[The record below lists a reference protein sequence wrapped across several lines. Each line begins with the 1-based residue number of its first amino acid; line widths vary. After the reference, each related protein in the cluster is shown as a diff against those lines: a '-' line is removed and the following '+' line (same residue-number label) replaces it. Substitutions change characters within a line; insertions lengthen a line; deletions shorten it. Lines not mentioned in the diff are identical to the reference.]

1 MKSKKEKQ
9 TQKRDSLSSSI
20 SHILL
25 IEDNPD
31 DIRLIQWII
40 SGIRKSQFKLECV
53 DRLKKA
59 LKRLSKGGIDVILLD
74 LGLPD
79 SQGIDT
85 LRSVYNK
92 APKIPIVVLTCLG
105 DEKVSVQAIK
115 EGAQD
120 YLIKGQVDSNLLKR
134 TLMYAIERKQAEEAL
149 RESEE
154 RFRTLVEKS
163 MEAIFL
169 VNFNMEFVFWNPA
182 AEKIMGLTTTPKK
195 KFTLS
200 DVLTP
205 NSLKIAIAN
214 VAKAALTGKTRG
226 KPYELKVRRIDGNL
240 IDVEVFIGL
249 IKYKGKT
256 HMLGTARDIT
266 ERKWAE
272 QKLLLFSQAIDSSI
286 EGLAMGNLEGK
297 ITYVNEAFTKMFG
310 YSRKELIG
318 KEIFF
323 IYPKDQLQKLEKAL
337 KTTINKDGWT
347 GELIAKRKNG
357 ELFPIAISSS
367 NVVNDE
373 GKVIAHL
380 ASHRDITERKQV
392 YEKLHYQADLLQ
404 NVSDAI
410 ISTDISFNIRS
421 WNRAAETMYGW
432 SAYEVMGK
440 SMQEITKLEFP
451 YNKEPDVFKKIL
463 KKGHWKSEVIQK
475 HREGT
480 IINVLAS
487 FSLLKDDSGNPAGMV
502 VVNRDITERKQVN
515 ERYTEQLKSFI
526 KLGNQMRM
534 ELRPEALLQN
544 ICNTIIETQG
554 WRQVILSLRDYSAG
568 TAQPVAMAGY
578 NEKTKKKTMS
588 KPPVLIKTAEK
599 FLREEFKISRSYY
612 IDHTHWKE
620 MQKYPADLV
629 ITPVNGLKPEG
640 WHEKDILLI
649 PVQGK
654 ENILGFISPDNPVD
668 GKRPTKETIQA
679 LEIFADQTAV
689 AIENAR
695 LYEQA
700 QHEIAERKRTEDE
713 LRETRDYLENM
724 INSANAPIIVWNP
737 QFKIT
742 RFNYACEYLTGYTA
756 HEVMGKEL
764 KILFPEVSQDELLS
778 KIKCTLDGEYWNSV
792 EIPILCKNGDIRIVF
807 WNSANIYA
815 EDGATVIATIA
826 QGIDVTDR
834 KRADELLKASE
845 EKYRE
850 LVNTSIDGVI
860 SADSQMKIILWNPGA
875 ERIFGYTEKEMLGQ
889 SLTKIVLAR
898 FRDAK
903 KKGFTEFGKTRKS
916 SITGR
921 ILELVGMRKDGTEI
935 PVELTVST
943 RKSGETYIATAI
955 VRDISERKRMVNELR
970 ESEERFRAIFET
982 AQDSI
987 FIKDRTGRYTQVNPG
1002 MERLFRI
1009 PCSELI
1015 GKTDEE
1021 LFGEKKAVKI
1031 RETDSRVF
1039 GGEIIEE
1046 ESTKLVRGIP
1056 YTFHVIKVPMRD
1068 SSGKIIGLCGIARD
1082 VTDRKRAEEQIKESL
1097 REKEVLLKEIHHR
1110 VKNNMQIISSLL
1122 NLQSRYIKGKKALE
1136 MFQNSQAR
1144 IRAMALVHEKLYRS
1158 QDLARINFVE
1168 YIQDLIKQLI
1178 RLHGINPT
1186 KIKFNIKIKD
1196 VFLDINRAIPCSLII
1211 NELVSNSLKHGFP
1224 ASVKTAAGRPNGRKG
1239 KIDIDFYLGKD
1250 NKLLLKIRDNGIGLP
1265 DKIDF
1270 KNTKTLGLQLVTT
1283 LVEQLG
1289 GTIEVDTKRGTTFKI
1304 KFDKSEDK

>member
-1 MKSKKEKQ
+1 MKSKKKKQ
-9 TQKRDSLSSSI
+9 TQKRDGLSSSV

-25 IEDNPD
+25 VEDNPD

-40 SGIRKSQFKLECV
+40 SGIRNSQFKLECV
-53 DRLKKA
+53 NQLKKA
-59 LKRLSKGGIDVILLD
+59 LKRLGKGGIDVILLD

-92 APKIPIVVLTCLG
+92 APKVPIVVLTCLG

-120 YLIKGQVDSNLLKR
+120 YLLKGQVDSNLLKR

-163 MEAIFL
+163 VEAIFL

-182 AEKIMGLTTTPKK
+182 AEKMMGLSTIPTK
-195 KFTLS
+195 KFILS

-205 NSLKIAIAN
+205 DSLKIAVAN
-214 VAKAALTGKTRG
+214 VAKAALTGTTRG
-226 KPYELKVRRIDGNL
+226 KPYELTVRRIDGTL
-240 IDVEVFIGL
+240 IDIEVFIGL

-266 ERKWAE
+266 ERKKAE
-272 QKLLLFSQAIDSSI
+272 KFLKESQEKIKNILESSPDAISVTDLNGNITECNEQMLKMHGFSSKEEVIGKSAFMFIAEKDHKRAIDNLKKTLKCGSI
-286 EGLAMGNLEGK
+286 KNIEYTLL
-297 ITYVNEAFTKMFG
+297 TKD
-310 YSRKELIG
+310 G
-318 KEIFF
+318 KEFLGEVSASVI
-323 IYPKDQLQKLEKAL
+323 KD
-337 KTTINKDGWT
+337 T
-347 GELIAKRKNG
+347 
-357 ELFPIAISSS
+357 S
-367 NVVNDE
+367 
-373 GKVIAHL
+373 GKPVAFV
-380 ASHRDITERKQV
+380 AVSKDITERKQA
-392 YEKLHYQADLLQ
+392 YEKLHYQADLLE

-410 ISTDISFNIRS
+410 ISTDIDFNIRS

-440 SMQEITKLEFP
+440 SMQKVTSLEFP
-451 YNKEPDVFKKIL
+451 YDKEPDVFKKIL

-487 FSLLKDDSGNPAGMV
+487 FSLLKDDSGNPVGMV

-515 ERYTEQLKSFI
+515 ARYTEQLKSFI

-534 ELRPEALLQN
+534 ELRREALLQN

-554 WRQVILSLRDYSAG
+554 WRQVILSLRDYNVG

-578 NEKTKKKTMS
+578 DEKTKKKTMS

-629 ITPVNGLKPEG
+629 ITSVKDLKPEG

-649 PVQGK
+649 PIQGK
-654 ENILGFISPDNPVD
+654 EKVLGFISPDNPVD
-668 GKRPTKETIQA
+668 GKRPTKERIQA
-679 LEIFADQTAV
+679 LEIFADMTAV

-700 QHEIAERKRTEDE
+700 QYEIAERKRTEEE

-724 INSANAPIIVWNP
+724 INSANAAIIVWNP
-737 QFKIT
+737 QFRII
-742 RFNYACEYLTGYTA
+742 RFNYASEHLTGYTA
-756 HEVMGKEL
+756 HEIVGKEL
-764 KILFPEVSQDELLS
+764 KIIFPEASRDEVLS
-778 KIKCTLDGEYWNSV
+778 KIECTLKGEYWKSV
-792 EIPILCKNGDIRIVF
+792 EIPILRKNGDIRIVL

-815 EDGATVIATIA
+815 DDGVTIIATIA

-834 KRADELLKASE
+834 KRAEKA
-845 EKYRE
+845 
-850 LVNTSIDGVI
+850 
-860 SADSQMKIILWNPGA
+860 
-875 ERIFGYTEKEMLGQ
+875 
-889 SLTKIVLAR
+889 
-898 FRDAK
+898 
-903 KKGFTEFGKTRKS
+903 
-916 SITGR
+916 
-921 ILELVGMRKDGTEI
+921 
-935 PVELTVST
+935 
-943 RKSGETYIATAI
+943 
-955 VRDISERKRMVNELR
+955 LR
-970 ESEERFRAIFET
+970 QSEERFRAIFET

-987 FIKDRTGRYTQVNPG
+987 FIKDHTLRYIQVNSG
-1002 MERLFRI
+1002 MERLFGLPR
-1009 PCSELI
+1009 SKLI

-1021 LFGEKKAVKI
+1021 LFGKKTAIKI
-1031 RETDSRVF
+1031 RETDSRVLK
-1039 GGEIIEE
+1039 GEIIEE
-1046 ESTKLVRGIP
+1046 ESAKPVKGI
-1056 YTFHVIKVPMRD
+1056 TMIFHVIKVPMRD

-1082 VTDRKRAEEQIKESL
+1082 VTDRKRAEEQIKQSL
-1097 REKEVLLKEIHHR
+1097 KEKEVLLKEIHHR

-1168 YIQDLIKQLI
+1168 YVNDLVKQLF
-1178 RLHGINPT
+1178 RSHGISPA

-1196 VFLDINRAIPCSLII
+1196 VFLDINTAIPCSLII
-1211 NELVSNSLKHGFP
+1211 NELVSNSLKHAFP
-1224 ASVKTAAGRPNGRKG
+1224 ASAKAAAGKPNGRKG
-1239 KIDIDFYLGKD
+1239 KIDIVFNLGED
-1250 NKLLLKIRDNGIGLP
+1250 NKLLLMVKDNGIGLP
-1265 DKIDF
+1265 DKIDI
-1270 KNTKTLGLQLVTT
+1270 KNTTTLGLQLVTT

-1289 GTIEVDTKRGTTFKI
+1289 GTIEVDMKRGTTFKI
-1304 KFDKSEDK
+1304 KFDKSEGK

>member
-1 MKSKKEKQ
+1 MKSKKKKQ
-9 TQKRDSLSSSI
+9 TQKRDGLSSSV

-25 IEDNPD
+25 VEDNPD

-40 SGIRKSQFKLECV
+40 SGIRNSQFKLECV
-53 DRLKKA
+53 NQLKKA
-59 LKRLSKGGIDVILLD
+59 LKRLGKGGIDVILLD

-92 APKIPIVVLTCLG
+92 APKVPIVVLTCLG

-120 YLIKGQVDSNLLKR
+120 YLLKGQVDSNLLKR

-163 MEAIFL
+163 VEAIFL

-182 AEKIMGLTTTPKK
+182 AEKMMGLSTIPTK
-195 KFTLS
+195 KFILS

-205 NSLKIAIAN
+205 DSLKIAVAN
-214 VAKAALTGKTRG
+214 VAKAALTGTTRG
-226 KPYELKVRRIDGNL
+226 KPYELTVRRIDGTL
-240 IDVEVFIGL
+240 IDIEVFIGL

-266 ERKWAE
+266 ERKKAE
-272 QKLLLFSQAIDSSI
+272 KFLKESQEKIKNILESSPDAISVTDLNGNITECNEQTLKMHGFSSKEEVIGKSAFMFIAEKDHKRAIDNLKKTLKCGSI
-286 EGLAMGNLEGK
+286 KNIEYTLL
-297 ITYVNEAFTKMFG
+297 TKD
-310 YSRKELIG
+310 G
-318 KEIFF
+318 KEFLGEVSASVI
-323 IYPKDQLQKLEKAL
+323 KD
-337 KTTINKDGWT
+337 T
-347 GELIAKRKNG
+347 
-357 ELFPIAISSS
+357 S
-367 NVVNDE
+367 
-373 GKVIAHL
+373 GKPVAFV
-380 ASHRDITERKQV
+380 AVSKDITERKQA
-392 YEKLHYQADLLQ
+392 YEKLHYQADLLE

-410 ISTDISFNIRS
+410 ISTDIDFNIRS

-440 SMQEITKLEFP
+440 SMQKVTSLEFP
-451 YNKEPDVFKKIL
+451 YDKEPDVFKKIF
-463 KKGHWKSEVIQK
+463 KKGYWKGEVIQK

-480 IINVLAS
+480 VINVLAS
-487 FSLLKDDSGNPAGMV
+487 FSLLKDDSGNPVGMV

-515 ERYTEQLKSFI
+515 ARYTEQLKSFI

-534 ELRPEALLQN
+534 ELRREALLQN

-554 WRQVILSLRDYSAG
+554 WRQVILSLRDYNVG

-578 NEKTKKKTMS
+578 DEKTKKKTMS

-629 ITPVNGLKPEG
+629 ITSVKDLKPEG

-649 PVQGK
+649 PIQGK
-654 ENILGFISPDNPVD
+654 EKVLGFISPDNPVD
-668 GKRPTKETIQA
+668 GKRPTKERIQA
-679 LEIFADQTAV
+679 LEIFADMTAV

-700 QHEIAERKRTEDE
+700 QYEIAERKRTEEE

-724 INSANAPIIVWNP
+724 INSANAAIIVWNP
-737 QFKIT
+737 QFRII
-742 RFNYACEYLTGYTA
+742 RFNYASEHLTGYTA
-756 HEVMGKEL
+756 HEIVGKEL
-764 KILFPEVSQDELLS
+764 KIIFPEASRDEVLS
-778 KIKCTLDGEYWNSV
+778 KIECTLKGEYWKSV
-792 EIPILCKNGDIRIVF
+792 EIPILRKNGDIRIVL

-815 EDGATVIATIA
+815 DDGVTIIATIA

-834 KRADELLKASE
+834 KRAEKA
-845 EKYRE
+845 
-850 LVNTSIDGVI
+850 
-860 SADSQMKIILWNPGA
+860 
-875 ERIFGYTEKEMLGQ
+875 
-889 SLTKIVLAR
+889 
-898 FRDAK
+898 
-903 KKGFTEFGKTRKS
+903 
-916 SITGR
+916 
-921 ILELVGMRKDGTEI
+921 
-935 PVELTVST
+935 
-943 RKSGETYIATAI
+943 
-955 VRDISERKRMVNELR
+955 LR
-970 ESEERFRAIFET
+970 QSEERFRAIFET

-987 FIKDRTGRYTQVNPG
+987 FIKDHTLRYIQVNSG
-1002 MERLFRI
+1002 MERLFGLPR
-1009 PCSELI
+1009 SKLI

-1021 LFGEKKAVKI
+1021 LFGKKTAIKI
-1031 RETDSRVF
+1031 RETDSRVLK
-1039 GGEIIEE
+1039 GEIIEE
-1046 ESTKLVRGIP
+1046 ESAKPVKGI
-1056 YTFHVIKVPMRD
+1056 TMIFHVIKVPMRD

-1082 VTDRKRAEEQIKESL
+1082 VTDRKRAEEQIKQSL
-1097 REKEVLLKEIHHR
+1097 KEKEVLLKEIHHR

-1168 YIQDLIKQLI
+1168 YVNDLVKQLF
-1178 RLHGINPT
+1178 RSHGISPA

-1196 VFLDINRAIPCSLII
+1196 VFLDINTAIPCSLII
-1211 NELVSNSLKHGFP
+1211 NELVSNSLKHAFP
-1224 ASVKTAAGRPNGRKG
+1224 ASAKAAAGKPNGRKG
-1239 KIDIDFYLGKD
+1239 KIDIVFNLGED
-1250 NKLLLKIRDNGIGLP
+1250 NKLLLMVKDNGIGLP
-1265 DKIDF
+1265 DKIDI
-1270 KNTKTLGLQLVTT
+1270 KNTTTLGLQLVTT

-1289 GTIEVDTKRGTTFKI
+1289 GTIEVDMKRGTTFKI
-1304 KFDKSEDK
+1304 KFDKSEGK

>member
-1 MKSKKEKQ
+1 MKSKKKKQ
-9 TQKRDSLSSSI
+9 TQKRDGLSSSV

-25 IEDNPD
+25 VEDNPD

-40 SGIRKSQFKLECV
+40 AGIRNSQFKLECV
-53 DRLKKA
+53 NQLKKA
-59 LKRLSKGGIDVILLD
+59 LKRLGKGGIDVILLD

-92 APKIPIVVLTCLG
+92 APKVPIVVLTCLG

-120 YLIKGQVDSNLLKR
+120 YLLKGQVDSNLLKR

-163 MEAIFL
+163 VEAIFL

-182 AEKIMGLTTTPKK
+182 AEKMMGLSTIPTK
-195 KFTLS
+195 KFILS

-205 NSLKIAIAN
+205 DSLKIAVAN
-214 VAKAALTGKTRG
+214 VAKAALTGTTRG
-226 KPYELKVRRIDGNL
+226 KPYELTVRRIDGTL
-240 IDVEVFIGL
+240 IDIEVFIGL

-266 ERKWAE
+266 ERKKAE
-272 QKLLLFSQAIDSSI
+272 KFLKESQEKIKNILESSPDAISVTDLNGNITECNEQMLKMHGFSSKEEVIGKSAFMFIAEKDHKRAIDNLKKTLKCGSI
-286 EGLAMGNLEGK
+286 KNIEYTLL
-297 ITYVNEAFTKMFG
+297 TKD
-310 YSRKELIG
+310 G
-318 KEIFF
+318 KEFLGEVSASVI
-323 IYPKDQLQKLEKAL
+323 KD
-337 KTTINKDGWT
+337 T
-347 GELIAKRKNG
+347 
-357 ELFPIAISSS
+357 S
-367 NVVNDE
+367 
-373 GKVIAHL
+373 GKPVAFV
-380 ASHRDITERKQV
+380 AVSKDITERKQA
-392 YEKLHYQADLLQ
+392 YEKLHYQADLLE

-410 ISTDISFNIRS
+410 ISTDIDFNIRS

-440 SMQEITKLEFP
+440 SMQKVTSLEFP
-451 YNKEPDVFKKIL
+451 YDKEPDVFKKIL

-487 FSLLKDDSGNPAGMV
+487 FSLLKDDSGNPVGMV

-515 ERYTEQLKSFI
+515 ARYTEQLKSFI

-534 ELRPEALLQN
+534 ELRREALLQN

-554 WRQVILSLRDYSAG
+554 WRQVILSLRDYNVG

-578 NEKTKKKTMS
+578 DEKTKKKTMS

-629 ITPVNGLKPEG
+629 ITSVKDLKPEG

-649 PVQGK
+649 PIQGK
-654 ENILGFISPDNPVD
+654 EKVLGFISPDNPVD
-668 GKRPTKETIQA
+668 GKRPTKERIQA
-679 LEIFADQTAV
+679 LEIFADMTAV

-700 QHEIAERKRTEDE
+700 QYEIAERKRTEEE

-724 INSANAPIIVWNP
+724 INSANAAIIVWNP
-737 QFKIT
+737 QFRII
-742 RFNYACEYLTGYTA
+742 RFNYASEHLTGYTA
-756 HEVMGKEL
+756 HEIVGKEL
-764 KILFPEVSQDELLS
+764 KIIFPEASRDEVLS
-778 KIKCTLDGEYWNSV
+778 KIECTLKGEYWKSV
-792 EIPILCKNGDIRIVF
+792 EIPILRKNGDIRIVL

-815 EDGATVIATIA
+815 DDGVTIIATIA

-834 KRADELLKASE
+834 KRAEKA
-845 EKYRE
+845 
-850 LVNTSIDGVI
+850 
-860 SADSQMKIILWNPGA
+860 
-875 ERIFGYTEKEMLGQ
+875 
-889 SLTKIVLAR
+889 
-898 FRDAK
+898 
-903 KKGFTEFGKTRKS
+903 
-916 SITGR
+916 
-921 ILELVGMRKDGTEI
+921 
-935 PVELTVST
+935 
-943 RKSGETYIATAI
+943 
-955 VRDISERKRMVNELR
+955 LR
-970 ESEERFRAIFET
+970 QSEERFRAIFET

-987 FIKDRTGRYTQVNPG
+987 FIKDHTLRYIQVNSG
-1002 MERLFRI
+1002 MERLFGLPR
-1009 PCSELI
+1009 SKLI

-1021 LFGEKKAVKI
+1021 LFGKKTAIKI
-1031 RETDSRVF
+1031 RETDSRVLK
-1039 GGEIIEE
+1039 GEIIEE
-1046 ESTKLVRGIP
+1046 ESAKPVKGI
-1056 YTFHVIKVPMRD
+1056 TMIFHVIKVPMRD

-1082 VTDRKRAEEQIKESL
+1082 VTDRKRAEEQIKQSL
-1097 REKEVLLKEIHHR
+1097 KEKEVLLKEIHHR

-1168 YIQDLIKQLI
+1168 YVNDLVKQLF
-1178 RLHGINPT
+1178 RSHGISPA

-1196 VFLDINRAIPCSLII
+1196 VFLDINTAIPCSLII
-1211 NELVSNSLKHGFP
+1211 NELVSNSLKHAFP
-1224 ASVKTAAGRPNGRKG
+1224 ASAKAAAGKPNGRKG
-1239 KIDIDFYLGKD
+1239 KIDIVFNLGED
-1250 NKLLLKIRDNGIGLP
+1250 NKLLLMVKDNGIGLP
-1265 DKIDF
+1265 DKIDI
-1270 KNTKTLGLQLVTT
+1270 KNTTTLGLQLVTT

-1289 GTIEVDTKRGTTFKI
+1289 GTIEVDMKRGTTFKI
-1304 KFDKSEDK
+1304 KFDKSEGK